1 LEITL
6 NKTDET
12 KARLSVK
19 LQEADYAPK
28 VDEKI
33 KEYSKKAQVKGFRPG
48 KVPPGMIRKLYG
60 KGILVDQ
67 INQLLHESVNNYIK
81 TENLRILGEPL
92 PERADENAIDWDNQK
107 EFEFSYEL
115 GLLPEFELPLDRIS
129 VDAYVVE
136 ADDKTVADTYEQM
149 QKQFGT
155 STNPEVA
162 EQNDF
167 LYGELKQEEGDFTTK
182 TLIPINKVV
191 EGQDKFVGAKPED
204 EIRFDLRQAFGDDDA
219 NLAHVT
225 GLAKDLVQDLKGE
238 FTFKVEKINRT
249 SPAELDQEFFDKVLG
264 KDAVSSQEEFDAKV
278 REIISENYNRE
289 AEKALN
295 FQLIDKL
302 VKETNIDLPEEFFRK
317 WLLTTNEGKLTKEQI
332 DQNFGQYTR
341 ELKWSM
347 IRNKVNEEQGL
358 NVTEAEVVDRT
369 KQKLMAQFNL
379 PPQMEE
385 EMDELLNN
393 YADNY
398 LKQNN
403 GRNFV
408 TEYEEI
414 LAQKVLENIKGRITV
429 VEKKVSA
436 EEFRNLS
443 FE

>member
-1 LEITL
+1 MEITL

-115 GLLPEFELPLDRIS
+115 GLLPEFELPFDRIS
-129 VDAYVVE
+129 LDAYAVE

-155 STNPEVA
+155 STNPEES

-191 EGQDKFVGAKPED
+191 EGQDKFVGVKPED

-225 GLAKDLVQDLKGE
+225 GLAKDLVLDLKGE
-238 FTFKVEKINRT
+238 FTFKVEKINRS

-278 REIISENYNRE
+278 RDTISENYNRE
-289 AEKALN
+289 AEKAFS

-317 WLLTTNEGKLTKEQI
+317 WLLTTNEGKLTEEQI

-358 NVTEAEVVDRT
+358 NVTEKEVVDRT

-379 PPQMEE
+379 SPHMEE
-385 EMDELLNN
+385 EMDDLLNN
-393 YADNY
+393 YSDNY

-408 TEYEEI
+408 NEYEEI

-429 VEKKVSA
+429 VEKKVTA

>member
-6 NKTDET
+6 DKKDQTN
-12 KARLSVK
+12 ARLKVK
-19 LQEADYAPK
+19 LQEADYAPI

-81 TENLRILGEPL
+81 TENLRILGDPL
-92 PERADENAIDWDNQK
+92 PERADENAIDWDHQK

-115 GLLPEFELPLDRIS
+115 GLLPDFDIPVDQIS
-129 VDAYVVE
+129 IDAYKVE

-149 QKQFGT
+149 QKQFGE
-155 STNPEVA
+155 STNPDLSE
-162 EQNDF
+162 ENDF
-167 LYGELKQEEGDFTTK
+167 LYGELKQDEGDFNTK
-182 TLIPINKVV
+182 TLIPINKVKD
-191 EGQDKFVGAKPED
+191 GQEKFVAVKPED
-204 EIRFDLRQAFGDDDA
+204 EIKFDLRQAFGDDDA

-225 GLAKDLVQDLKGE
+225 GLAKDLVKDLQGS

-249 SPAELDQEFFDKVLG
+249 SPAELNQEFFDKVLG
-264 KDAVSSQEEFDAKV
+264 KDAVSSTEEFDAKV

-289 AEKALN
+289 SDKMLN
-295 FQLIDKL
+295 FQLIDAL
-302 VKETNIDLPEEFFRK
+302 VKQTSIDLPEEFFKR
-317 WLLTTNEGKLTKEQI
+317 WLLATNEGKLTAEQVE
-332 DQNFGQYTR
+332 QNFDQYTR

-358 NVTEAEVVDRT
+358 KVTEEEVLSRT

-385 EMDELLNN
+385 EMDDLLNN

-414 LAQKVLENIKGRITV
+414 LAQKVLQNLKERITV
-429 VEKKVSA
+429 TEKTVTA

-443 FE
+443 FD

>member
-6 NKTDET
+6 DKKDQTN
-12 KARLSVK
+12 ARLKVK
-19 LQEADYAPK
+19 LQEADYAPI

-67 INQLLHESVNNYIK
+67 INQLLYESVNNYIK
-81 TENLRILGEPL
+81 TENLRILGDPL
-92 PERADENAIDWDNQK
+92 PERADENAIDWDHQK

-115 GLLPEFELPLDRIS
+115 GLLPDFDIPVDQIS
-129 VDAYVVE
+129 IDAYKVE

-149 QKQFGT
+149 QKQFGE
-155 STNPEVA
+155 STNPDLSE
-162 EQNDF
+162 ENDF
-167 LYGELKQEEGDFTTK
+167 LYGELKQDEGDFNTK
-182 TLIPINKVV
+182 TLIPINKVKD
-191 EGQDKFVGAKPED
+191 GQEKFVAVKPED
-204 EIRFDLRQAFGDDDA
+204 EIKFDLRQAFGDDDA

-225 GLAKDLVQDLKGE
+225 GLAKDLVKDLQGS

-249 SPAELDQEFFDKVLG
+249 SPAELNQEFFDKVLG
-264 KDAVSSQEEFDAKV
+264 KDAVSSTEEFDAKV

-289 AEKALN
+289 SDKMLN
-295 FQLIDKL
+295 FQLIDAL
-302 VKETNIDLPEEFFRK
+302 VKQTSIDLPEEFFKR
-317 WLLTTNEGKLTKEQI
+317 WLLATNEGKLTAEQVE
-332 DQNFGQYTR
+332 QNFDQYTR

-358 NVTEAEVVDRT
+358 KVTEEEVLSRT

-385 EMDELLNN
+385 EMDDLLNN

-414 LAQKVLENIKGRITV
+414 LAQKVLQNLKERITV
-429 VEKKVSA
+429 TEKTVTA

-443 FE
+443 FD